1 MPPFSRLFATLGV
14 VALMPLAAQTPNASA
29 PPVAPVKEHREVR
42 HGETVID
49 NYFWLREKTDPEVVR
64 YLEAE
69 DAYTEAQTRSLKPFH
84 RAPSDRSC
92 CIRRKRSG
100 RPNSSPWDRPGRCA
114 IPTRSCW

>member
-14 VALMPLAAQTPNASA
+14 VALMPLAAQTPGVP
-29 PPVAPVKEHREVR
+29 PPVAPIKEHRVVR

-69 DAYTEAQTRSLKPFH
+69 DAYTAARPPASSRF
-84 RAPSDRSC
+84 
-92 CIRRKRSG
+92 RKRST
-100 RPNSSPWDRPGRCA
+100 PRC
-114 IPTRSCW
+114 